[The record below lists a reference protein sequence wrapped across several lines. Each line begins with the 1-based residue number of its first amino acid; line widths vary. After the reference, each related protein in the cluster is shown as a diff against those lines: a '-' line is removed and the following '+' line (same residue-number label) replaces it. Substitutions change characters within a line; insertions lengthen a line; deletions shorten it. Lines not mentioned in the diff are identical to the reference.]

1 MITLIS
7 SPKQHLPKD
16 MQHSVS
22 IFLNVHKW
30 KTTINSL
37 VHIPLHLYYCS
48 GPNGKVLASAET
60 VTIIL
65 LNRAWRLFNTH
76 STTSYRINDPVRLFF
91 FYDFFPASI
100 SYFEV
105 LFITRIPLDIYS
117 FFGLFTRL
125 CLFVYLELKSTH
137 KSSIFL
143 WSVWSTDVWVKYMFE
158 KLLWF

>member
-1 MITLIS
+1 MTL
-7 SPKQHLPKD
+7 
-16 MQHSVS
+16 
-22 IFLNVHKW
+22 
-30 KTTINSL
+30 NSL
-37 VHIPLHLYYCS
+37 VHIPLHLYLLYCS

-91 FYDFFPASI
+91 FMIFFQPVFPI
-100 SYFEV
+100 LKYCLLLEY
-105 LFITRIPLDIYS
+105 LCTFIHFWTFYPC
-117 FFGLFTRL
+117 L

-158 KLLWF
+158 KLL